1 MCVAAQDDLL
11 LHYHSQ
17 LTSASSLPS
26 KINSLSED
34 EEEEEELDLR
44 LRPDN
49 SFVQDEAAPG
59 ALRYHHYQ
67 QTPIAAKAAAAAA
80 GAVAGGTT
88 ARRRNKVRRRKAY
101 YTRDRR
107 DVTVSANCSY
117 TTLQIVV

>member
-1 MCVAAQDDLL
+1 MCIAAQDDLL

-34 EEEEEELDLR
+34 EDEEELDLG

-49 SFVQDEAAPG
+49 SFIQDEAALPG
-59 ALRYHHYQ
+59 ALRYQ
-67 QTPIAAKAAAAAA
+67 QTPTTAKAAAANAA
-80 GAVAGGTT
+80 AVASGTT

-107 DVTVSANCSY
+107 DVTVSASCSY
-117 TTLQIVV
+117 TTLHIV